1 KSEFLFTSAF
11 PRCNHC
17 GHHVRFVL
25 VRGAIHIDSHEHFK
39 KYSRLWARSST
50 TYCPADLCTI
60 SSAFC
65 SLLAFCSRK
74 HFTFSSSLVSSFA
87 IRDPVTALLKEP

>member
-1 KSEFLFTSAF
+1 MKLKSSPSEAPCRRMRWASSNSEFLFNSKF

-39 KYSRLWARSST
+39 K
-50 TYCPADLCTI
+50 
-60 SSAFC
+60 
-65 SLLAFCSRK
+65 
-74 HFTFSSSLVSSFA
+74 
-87 IRDPVTALLKEP
+87 